1 MTPPVE
7 SWPAHELE
15 SRILGNVKNRR
26 RRGFDGDLKKCE
38 LLELLQ
44 YNCKVDD
51 PEKRESLVR
60 CWPVERLFRRCKD
73 RDGSFTVETTAWEG
87 SGKEKKGI

>member
-7 SWPAHELE
+7 SWPVNELK
-15 SRILGNVKNRR
+15 SRVRANEKGDWRK
-26 RRGFDGDLKKCE
+26 GFDGDLKKCE

-44 YNCKVDD
+44 YNCSVENPQK
-51 PEKRESLVR
+51 PQSQIQ

-73 RDGSFTVETTAWEG
+73 QRGSFTVETTAWEEDG
-87 SGKEKKGI
+87 GGKGKS